1 MKQAEILT
9 IVSDRFGVTKP
20 CAFNWLKS
28 GLKYPKRRID
38 AALAG
43 KRADF
48 TPPVEGYAVYLE
60 QRHGTSL
67 AEVSRFYGYGKGTI
81 YGLLARVPETKRVW
95 TMIDY
100 FVGANAH
107 AR

>member
-1 MKQAEILT
+1 MKQVEILR
-9 IVSDRFGVTKP
+9 IVSERFDVTKP
-20 CAFNWLKS
+20 CVFNWLKS
-28 GLKYPKRRID
+28 DADTTKRRID
-38 AALAG
+38 AALSG
-43 KRADF
+43 KRTDF

-100 FVGANAH
+100 YLESVEH
-107 AR
+107 D